1 MMYLIWAYHKM
12 YDVNMT
18 ANGTFMKHTAKGAV
32 AYTFIE
38 PGYNMLKIN
47 DNYRLY
53 WKYNQ
58 SMDMFYFKIV
68 VKTTGWVA
76 FGFANDVGGM
86 KGYDVMV
93 GGVNGG
99 KGYIGVRHLKRMHVY
114 AAPYTSNGCLLEVLL
129 IVSKETCFC
138 S

>member
-18 ANGTFMKHTAKGAV
+18 ANGTFMAHTAKGAV

-76 FGFANDVGGM
+76 FGFANKVGGM
-86 KGYDVMV
+86 NGYDVMV